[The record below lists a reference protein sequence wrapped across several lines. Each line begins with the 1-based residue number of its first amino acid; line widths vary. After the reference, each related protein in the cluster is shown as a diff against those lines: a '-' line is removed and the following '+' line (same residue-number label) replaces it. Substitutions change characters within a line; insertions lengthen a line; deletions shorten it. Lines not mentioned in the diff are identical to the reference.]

1 MKSQKDDVIQILL
14 VEDNPGDI
22 RLTQEALKEGTIRNE
37 LHVVKDGVEA
47 IEFLKR
53 KGKYIT
59 HPTPDIILLDLN
71 LPRKD
76 GREVLAEIKSDE
88 NLKLIPVII
97 LTTSDA
103 DLDIQK
109 SYKLHANCF
118 ITKPVDLDQFIFII
132 RQIETFWFTVVK
144 LPAKKY

>member
-53 KGKYIT
+53 KGKYIA
-59 HPTPDIILLDLN
+59 HPTPD
-71 LPRKD
+71 P
-76 GREVLAEIKSDE
+76 
-88 NLKLIPVII
+88 
-97 LTTSDA
+97 
-103 DLDIQK
+103 
-109 SYKLHANCF
+109 
-118 ITKPVDLDQFIFII
+118 
-132 RQIETFWFTVVK
+132 
-144 LPAKKY
+144 